1 MPQNCPRSLGIPVHS
16 GPSSS
21 AGTCRRFALK
31 IPSIRQ
37 TQSETASPDIKPTV
51 PPLEISVTHTI
62 DDRAKTYELQEIAY
76 GLRKDGKNALY
87 TVIWIWLG
95 ALLSFGAL
103 FYEDIKEHGL
113 QAVMSGSMF
122 LAISPALILLVVLTI
137 VGFLW
142 SWTGSRRRL
151 ASYRTHMHAL
161 GEGEP
166 RTVTIRFDGEGI
178 TVTEPDGATQ
188 LQPWHDNVSMMEDEQ
203 RICFVTQMQ
212 EMSIVAPKQSLSP
225 EEIDAVRAW
234 NTRRTAGGA
243 PTTPTVQQ
251 ELVGNE
257 IIRSGEFS
265 SERHDLMA
273 TLQEIANAPTWR
285 AKRLRT
291 YVLFTVAFGMLTP
304 TVFLIGWIMDPDRL
318 PLSISWPLYLE
329 MFSTLFWKP
338 ALVGLGLVL
347 LLALLQPIIRRW
359 SAGYY
364 ADQILKNGFSK
375 GIVVIGE
382 HGVWDGG
389 TTLRLFL
396 PWQAMRKVR
405 ITPAHIILTIRLGAI
420 VTYPK
425 RAFPP
430 EAIERIDTL
439 FRERAGKTEA
449 FAGRNT

>member
-1 MPQNCPRSLGIPVHS
+1 M
-16 GPSSS
+16 
-21 AGTCRRFALK
+21 K

-37 TQSETASPDIKPTV
+37 PQSETASPNLTPAV

-62 DDRAKTYELQEIAY
+62 EDRAKTYELQEIAY

-113 QAVMSGSMF
+113 QSVMSGSMF

-137 VGFLW
+137 TGFLW

-151 ASYRTHMHAL
+151 ASYRTHMRAL

-166 RTVTIRFDGEGI
+166 RTVTIRFDGQGI
-178 TVTEPDGATQ
+178 TVTEPDGTTQ
-188 LQPWHDNVSMMEDEQ
+188 LQPWHDNVSLMEDEQ

-212 EMSIVAPKQSLSP
+212 EMGIVVPTQALSQ

-234 NTRRTAGGA
+234 NERRSAGGV
-243 PTTPTVQQ
+243 PEKPTVQP
-251 ELVGNE
+251 ELAGAE
-257 IIRSGEFS
+257 IVRSEEFS
-265 SERHDLMA
+265 PERRELMA
-273 TLQEIANAPTWR
+273 TLQEAANAPVWR
-285 AKRLRT
+285 AKRLRGF
-291 YVLFTVAFGMLTP
+291 VMLAIAFALLTP
-304 TVFLIGWIMDPDRL
+304 TVFLIGWIIDPDRL
-318 PLSISWPLYLE
+318 PVSVSWPLYLE
-329 MFSTLFWKP
+329 MFTTVFWQP
-338 ALVGLGLVL
+338 ALIAVVL
-347 LLALLQPIIRRW
+347 IVLTALAHPMLRRW
-359 SAGYY
+359 SSGYH
-364 ADQILKNGFSK
+364 ADQMLKNNIGR
-375 GIVVIGE
+375 GIVIIGE
-382 HGVWDGG
+382 NGLWDGG
-389 TTLRLFL
+389 SAARLFL

-405 ITPAHIILTIRLGAI
+405 ITPDHIFLTIRLGAI
-420 VTYPK
+420 VAYPK

-439 FRERAGKTEA
+439 FRERAGKTEV